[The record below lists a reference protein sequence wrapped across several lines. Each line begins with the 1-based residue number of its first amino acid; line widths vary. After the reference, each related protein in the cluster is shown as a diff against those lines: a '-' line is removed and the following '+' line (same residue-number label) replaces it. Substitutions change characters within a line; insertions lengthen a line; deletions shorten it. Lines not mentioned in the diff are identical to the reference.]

1 MLVRA
6 KRSSREGLG
15 VFTIY
20 LGGLAG
26 RTGLAGLGS
35 VAKVMVS
42 LLDSFKPAR
51 CQLAVSAPVL
61 DVHTC
66 HAHTDIRYLDIWYLK
81 ICCLNMEMLCL
92 SVFDTERVGD

>member
-1 MLVRA
+1 MFRA
-6 KRSSREGLG
+6 TRSSGEGSS
-15 VFTIY
+15 VFESH

-42 LLDSFKPAR
+42 LLDSFRPAR
-51 CQLAVSAPVL
+51 CQLAVSAPAL

-66 HAHTDIRYLDIWYLK
+66 HAHTDIRYLNIRYLT
-81 ICCLNMEMLCL
+81 ICCLNMKMSCL
-92 SVFDTERVGD
+92 SIWYRRIGV